1 MHRSSR
7 SKKLKLA
14 IKLHLALHLALHIN
28 PLPFYLIHLNQQTP
42 NTKTHR
48 CFTNRSASILLHPLS
63 SDNHSEISLR
73 PWPIQHQSY
82 YLSISSIYSVSFHLQ
97 LKRPNSARTTT
108 STHRLTHTQ
117 ILKQITRISPHTNS
131 TPSSSFKSKFLVSFF
146 AVSSPLPVPLSP
158 YIGVYTRST

>member
-28 PLPFYLIHLNQQTP
+28 LLPFYLLHLNHQTP
-42 NTKTHR
+42 KPIA
-48 CFTNRSASILLHPLS
+48 ASRTAQHPSSYTLSPPTTTRRFHCVLSQFNIREQLPICLL
-63 SDNHSEISLR
+63 
-73 PWPIQHQSY
+73 
-82 YLSISSIYSVSFHLQ
+82 YLQCLFPFAT
-97 LKRPNSARTTT
+97 KRPNSARTTT

-117 ILKQITRISPHTNS
+117 ILKQITRISPDTNS

-146 AVSSPLPVPLSP
+146 AVLSPLPVPLSP